1 MHSYIWNK
9 QKQTVEVPPFESKY
23 RVAGVMPLIF
33 MEHCVECAMPLCY
46 KTCEMF
52 EDRRDYRC
60 RRFDFGQ
67 QRISFE
73 DSQID
78 GATISFRRWAK
89 LGAYFPKQ
97 LEAVNVKKIHK
108 LERFIHNTSKPLEAA
123 CALVNWKT
131 YCPSRCYV
139 DIIDR
144 WILQKYRVFDNTMPL
159 DGLLLTVYSHEK
171 SNRHIFVEVVAD
183 GAKSLYRNG
192 IELTPGW
199 NETFIPI
206 EEIQLT
212 TEPKAMVNLYFSG
225 DETGLLTFKY
235 FDFVSLKQ
243 EGKNENVQPAAKVKC
258 VAWDLDNTLWD
269 GVIGDDGPE
278 GVKMKDESVALIRK
292 LDEMGVI
299 QTIVSKNTFDIAWN
313 KLQTIDLDQY
323 FLYPAINWGRKS
335 QSLVA
340 IAKHLNIN
348 VDTFAVIDDS
358 IFERNEIKTSLPQ
371 VRVYDVVEI
380 PGILSLPEF
389 DIPITEESRKRRESY
404 QTEAKRTD
412 IFASWSGDYDDFLR
426 DCQIKMTVFKPLRE
440 ADVKRCFELIN
451 RSNQYNVSGQ
461 KRDEEYV
468 NRILN
473 DKNYL
478 SYGYRVSD
486 KYGDYGIVGFASF
499 LKSGNEYTLTDF
511 VMSCRVAQKKVER
524 AFMNFFISTLSKEDR
539 LILNVIKT
547 KRNQPLRDELAKM
560 SFSLDNETEERILY
574 HYSVGEN
581 SFVDDKI
588 IDIRYEGNTTRR

>member
-9 QKQTVEVPPFESKY
+9 QKHQVEVPPYKSKY
-23 RVAGVMPLIF
+23 KVAGVMPLIF
-33 MEHCVECAMPLCY
+33 MEHCVECAMPMCY

-67 QRISFE
+67 QRIIFD
-73 DSQID
+73 DSRID
-78 GATISFRRWAK
+78 GATVSFRRWAK

-97 LEAVNVKKIHK
+97 LEAVAVEKIHK
-108 LERFIHNTSKPLEAA
+108 LERFIHNTSSPLESA

-139 DIIDR
+139 DVIDR
-144 WILQKYRVFDNTMPL
+144 WIFQKYKVFHSTMPL
-159 DGLLLTVYSHEK
+159 DGLLLTVYNHEK
-171 SNRHIFVEVVAD
+171 TVRHIFIEVVAD

-192 IELTPGW
+192 IELEPGW
-199 NETFIPI
+199 NEVFTPI

-212 TEPKAMVNLYFSG
+212 TEPKAMINLYFSG
-225 DETGLLTFKY
+225 DETGMLTYKY
-235 FDFVSLKQ
+235 FDFVSLMQ
-243 EGKNENVQPAAKVKC
+243 DERYENALPAAKVKC

-269 GVIGDDGPE
+269 GVIGDDGSE
-278 GVKMKDESVALIRK
+278 GVRIKEGSVSLIKK

-313 KLQTIDLDQY
+313 KLQSIDLAQY

-335 QSLVA
+335 QNLVA

-348 VDTFAVIDDS
+348 VDTFAIIDDS
-358 IFERNEIKTSLPQ
+358 VFERNEIKIALPQ

-380 PGILSLPEF
+380 PNILSLPEF

-426 DCQIKMTVFKPLRE
+426 DCQIKMAVFKPVAE
-440 ADVKRCFELIN
+440 GDIKRCFELIN
-451 RSNQYNVSGQ
+451 RSNQYNVSGH
-461 KRDEEYV
+461 KRDEEYL

-473 DKNYL
+473 DENYV

-499 LKSGNEYTLTDF
+499 MKSGQKYTLTDF
-511 VMSCRVAQKKVER
+511 VMSCRVAQKKVEK
-524 AFMNFFISTLSKEDR
+524 AFMNFFIETLGTDSCIE
-539 LILNVIKT
+539 LNVIKT
-547 KRNQPLRDELAKM
+547 KRNQPLRDEFAKM
-560 SFSLDNETEERILY
+560 PFSLDKETDERIFY
-574 HYSVGEN
+574 HYSVSDN
-581 SFVDDKI
+581 SFADDRI
-588 IDIRYEGNTTRR
+588 ISVRYEGNITR